1 MSQQTTPIE
10 RSLSTRRCT
19 QMPTDHCFWTTD
31 SLFANKIHNKLTCS
45 FSSTT
50 DDQKGDSFSSSNSDA
65 SLKKEPLIDNTVTV
79 LDIDEP
85 LMNIINKEQGNNMQQ
100 SISDEDVLKCDN
112 HSQIEDLVS
121 LPLPLA
127 EPECNKLI
135 NQALELT
142 QSLFGPDTTIVK
154 TFQANPVQYELD
166 FDDDTAQ
173 ITQLNYIRKIFN
185 GFWKYIL
192 EMEDKRWGEE
202 SEENDETKKGGSLDH
217 EIDGDDSFKNR
228 IISPAINTQTLLN
241 HSDFTAL
248 EILNAI
254 YCNSPVSGSRFVKP
268 TSATF
273 SYMLPNA
280 KSRTQLK
287 TKTSITVN
295 TESEQSTRERDEEIL
310 HQRRCELMDEYFHRP
325 GNLRH
330 VKTSFHRQGQG
341 WPDQRYHEYYEYL
354 CKAIFLSF
362 FLFFLNLFLVGIKR
376 ALSHPGSF
384 DLDCGA
390 GSLHTPYSQQTNGI
404 CRAMKS
410 NLYYQ
415 YSPGPEIY
423 SRKVFVGGLPID
435 IDEDELT
442 ATFNRFGPLVVDWPN
457 KGENKSYFPPKGYV
471 FLIFDYEVSVRALV
485 HSCFVED
492 EKLFLY
498 ISSPLSPDKLVQIRP
513 WRLADADY
521 VVEASIPLYA
531 RRAVFVGGVP
541 RPIKAVELA
550 HIMDR
555 LYGSVGCAGI
565 DTDVEYKY
573 PKGAGR
579 IAFTNQ
585 NSYMKAITDRY
596 VQLSH
601 DEVEKRVELKPY
613 VLDDQPCDECGGERC
628 GHRHAPFFCPQLSC
642 LQYYCEK
649 CWTTIHGCRAR
660 EDHKPLIKE
669 A

>member
-1 MSQQTTPIE
+1 MIRDKTHYCPRKYPINFKKFPAKLTIIKFSEQMSEQMPSTKRCLP
-10 RSLSTRRCT
+10 TRRYN
-19 QMPTDHCFWTTD
+19 QMFTDHCFWTTD
-31 SLFANKIHNKLTCS
+31 SSLTSEIHSKSTSTCS
-45 FSSTT
+45 LSSTINEQK
-50 DDQKGDSFSSSNSDA
+50 DDDSFISLTSSTGLDNDSLPDSTATVSD
-65 SLKKEPLIDNTVTV
+65 IN
-79 LDIDEP
+79 EP
-85 LMNIINKEQGNNMQQ
+85 LMSAISKEQGDSMRQ
-100 SISDEDVLKCDN
+100 SINDKNILKCNN
-112 HSQIEDLVS
+112 HCQIEDSVS
-121 LPLPLA
+121 LSSQILPTAPLPPSV
-127 EPECNKLI
+127 EPENKLI
-135 NQALELT
+135 SRALELA
-142 QSLFGPDTTIVK
+142 QSLFGPNTTIVK
-154 TFQANPVQYELD
+154 TFQAIPIQHEFD
-166 FDDDTAQ
+166 PDDDTAQ
-173 ITQLNYIRKIFN
+173 IAR
-185 GFWKYIL
+185 L
-192 EMEDKRWGEE
+192 EGKEQSGE
-202 SEENDETKKGGSLDH
+202 LV
-217 EIDGDDSFKNR
+217 EIDEMKQNGGTTHSTDTFDNFKNR
-228 IISPAINTQTLLN
+228 ITSSAFTAQTSILN
-241 HSDFTAL
+241 RSDFTAL
-248 EILNAI
+248 E
-254 YCNSPVSGSRFVKP
+254 
-268 TSATF
+268 
-273 SYMLPNA
+273 
-280 KSRTQLK
+280 
-287 TKTSITVN
+287 
-295 TESEQSTRERDEEIL
+295 
-310 HQRRCELMDEYFHRP
+310 
-325 GNLRH
+325 
-330 VKTSFHRQGQG
+330 
-341 WPDQRYHEYYEYL
+341 
-354 CKAIFLSF
+354 
-362 FLFFLNLFLVGIKR
+362 GIKR

-390 GSLHTPYSQQTNGI
+390 GSVHTPSNQQANGI

-410 NLYYQ
+410 DLYYQ

-435 IDEDELT
+435 IDENELT
-442 ATFNRFGPLVVDWPN
+442 ATFSRFGPLVVDWPN
-457 KGENKSYFPPKGYV
+457 KSENKSYFPPKGYV
-471 FLIFDYEVSVRALV
+471 FLIFEYEVSVRALV
-485 HSCFVED
+485 QSCFVED

-531 RRAVFVGGVP
+531 RRTVFVGGVP

-601 DEVEKRVELKPY
+601 GEVEKRVELKPY

-660 EDHKPLIKE
+660 EDHKPLVKE

>member
-1 MSQQTTPIE
+1 MSQRASSTE
-10 RSLSTRRCT
+10 RRLPARRSSHL
-19 QMPTDHCFWTTD
+19 MTDHCFWSTD
-31 SLFANKIHNKLTCS
+31 SLLISEVQSRTKSTCS
-45 FSSTT
+45 SSSIS
-50 DDQKGDSFSSSNSDA
+50 DDQKGDSHLSSGSDT
-65 SLKKEPLIDNTVTV
+65 SLKKDPV
-79 LDIDEP
+79 LNVLHINEP
-85 LMNIINKEQGNNMQQ
+85 LMNIINKEQGDSVQQ
-100 SISDEDVLKCDN
+100 SVSDENVSKSDD
-112 HSQIEDLVS
+112 HSRIEDPVKLSAALV
-121 LPLPLA
+121 
-127 EPECNKLI
+127 EPENKNKLV
-135 NQALELT
+135 NRALELA

-154 TFQANPVQYELD
+154 TFQANPIHRNHD
-166 FDDDTAQ
+166 FEDDVTQIFRLEGKGQDDKLEETDGTKDESSSHGVDT
-173 ITQLNYIRKIFN
+173 I
-185 GFWKYIL
+185 
-192 EMEDKRWGEE
+192 
-202 SEENDETKKGGSLDH
+202 
-217 EIDGDDSFKNR
+217 DSFRNR
-228 IISPAINTQTLLN
+228 ITSSALNAQASLLN
-241 HSDFTAL
+241 RSDFTAL
-248 EILNAI
+248 EVLNAI
-254 YCNSPVSGSRFVKP
+254 YRDAPVGGSRFVKP
-268 TSATF
+268 TSTTF
-273 SYMLPNA
+273 SYMPQNA
-280 KSRTQLK
+280 KARTQLK
-287 TKTSITVN
+287 TKASTSASM
-295 TESEQSTRERDEEIL
+295 ESEQSTHERDEEVL
-310 HQRRCELMDEYFHRP
+310 YQRQRDLMDEYFHRP
-325 GNLRH
+325 GDLRH
-330 VKTSFHRQGQG
+330 MKIPFGRQGQL
-341 WPDQRYHEYYEYL
+341 WADQKYYEYYEYL
-354 CKAIFLSF
+354 CKATYQLPFTSF
-362 FLFFLNLFLVGIKR
+362 SPPFFPSKMSI
-376 ALSHPGSF
+376 GSF

-390 GSLHTPYSQQTNGI
+390 GSVHTPSNQQANGI

-442 ATFNRFGPLVVDWPN
+442 ATFSRFGPLVVDWPN

-471 FLIFDYEVSVRALV
+471 FLIFEYEVSVRALV
-485 HSCFVED
+485 QSCFVED

-601 DEVEKRVELKPY
+601 GEVEKRVELKPY

-649 CWTTIHGCRAR
+649 CWTMIHGCRAR
-660 EDHKPLIKE
+660 EDHKPLVKE